1 MYYIVTESASA
12 NHSIQYNSAK
22 DSLCPGC
29 TNIYICVLI
38 NYDYKEGLY
47 GDDFMNDPF
56 AALKDSL
63 QSVFHLEA
71 MRSGKYIYP
80 EIQQL
85 KLSLDNF
92 QPNNKRGFI
101 ELLKGIR
108 AALPRIEKYVEKG
121 HINFNA
127 LKASIDCLAKTL
139 NLPRTNWDNYLS
151 HSNLSPKF
159 QFNDTRKE
167 LGFLP
172 WLAAKSGTT
181 GAHHNAD
188 MQISLM
194 LEYRDHFGFSQKL
207 SAHLKKDPGF
217 LFRLII
223 ESDNNFAQIARTRL
237 VLYLTD
243 QQLAEAII
251 KHIPHFVQNTTNSTA
266 KAAQLVD
273 KLNEILSNGR
283 SVSTLLRNAEAK
295 FILDS
300 SELLQ
305 IYQNGEP
312 DQRHGPAATN
322 PPSSHEDGGLK
333 PTF

>member
-1 MYYIVTESASA
+1 MRA
-12 NHSIQYNSAK
+12 
-22 DSLCPGC
+22 
-29 TNIYICVLI
+29 LI
-38 NYDYKEGLY
+38 NYAYKEGLY

-56 AALKDSL
+56 SALKDAL

-92 QPNNKRGFI
+92 QPNNKRSFI

-108 AALPRIEKYVEKG
+108 ATLPRIEKYIEKG

-127 LKASIDCLAKTL
+127 IKTSIDSLAKTL
-139 NLPRTNWDNYLS
+139 NLPLTNWDNYLS

-167 LGFLP
+167 LGLLP
-172 WLAAKSGTT
+172 WLVAKAGKTSTR
-181 GAHHNAD
+181 HNANT
-188 MQISLM
+188 QISLL

-207 SAHLKKDPGF
+207 SAHLKKDPEF
-217 LFRLII
+217 LFRLIM
-223 ESDNNFAQIARTRL
+223 ESDNNFAHIAHTRL

-251 KHIPHFVQNTTNSTA
+251 KHIPHFVQNNANPTA
-266 KAAQLVD
+266 QAAKLVD

-305 IYQNGEP
+305 IYQNGEAE
-312 DQRHGPAATN
+312 QGHVLAAAT

-333 PTF
+333 PTL